1 MTNKSNRRSFMNQSK
16 QNRKSNSHNN
26 PSLHHSLNG
35 YTDVLS
41 ILPEEKIRQHI
52 PEMRY
57 PLSVDF
63 SCEIGGTE
71 YIVTSHFNQDAHEAI
86 YNKIARMLKTEV
98 VG

>member
-1 MTNKSNRRSFMNQSK
+1 MYQNK
-16 QNRKSNSHNN
+16 QN
-26 PSLHHSLNG
+26 LQHSLNE
-35 YTDVLS
+35 YAEILS
-41 ILPEEKIRQHI
+41 LLPEEEIRQHI

-57 PLSVDF
+57 PLGVDF